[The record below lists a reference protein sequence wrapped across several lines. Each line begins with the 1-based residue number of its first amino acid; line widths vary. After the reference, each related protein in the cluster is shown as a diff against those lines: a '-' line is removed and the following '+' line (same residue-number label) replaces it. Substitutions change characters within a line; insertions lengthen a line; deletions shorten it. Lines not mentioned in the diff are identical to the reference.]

1 MRPFA
6 RERGGALEW
15 SDRAARLVHRV
26 PCLKQSA
33 RRFVIGS
40 EHDTRFSAS
49 CGDGG
54 SPVPPHWM
62 WRGGVCRPRTSGLS
76 PGWERRASARFCRS
90 TGNAARDAAAA
101 QLFQRGVTAA
111 ATVEEAVRFIHDTSK
126 RSQLRPPAG
135 DAHQGPSLGGSE
147 NMLHEEITMLKQVPD
162 LAFDP
167 LGLSGRLAGG
177 GRRRTPAAKLGPRG
191 GQLPADLGTRVQD
204 GFRQLLD
211 DMELAELVGNLAEHP
226 GNRLWIE
233 LRAVGRDAPQ
243 QQAAPLNRRL
253 EGAEEPLDVGMVRV
267 VVQHLIGEA
276 AKGVVVH
283 DRENAKRPVVQLV
296 GRDVS
301 REIIQRG
308 VQVIAAD
315 ALLRLFSPRTP
326 PSSESWRM
334 AQRRDGPARDANWPR
349 GRATRLPPPDAPPW
363 QRHGGCSGSWAEP
376 SPTCPR

>member
-1 MRPFA
+1 MQLKTILNRVEPFKSFVYGKAKWVEGRGRPTLEVEVHA
-6 RERGGALEW
+6 RKNSRAICSGCGCPGPGY
-15 SDRAARLVHRV
+15 DRL
-26 PCLKQSA
+26 PE
-33 RRFVIGS
+33 RRF
-40 EHDTRFSAS
+40 EF
-49 CGDGG
+49 
-54 SPVPPHWM
+54 VPLW
-62 WRGGVCRPRTSGLS
+62 G
-76 PGWERRASARFCRS
+76 
-90 TGNAARDAAAA
+90 
-101 QLFQRGVTAA
+101 
-111 ATVEEAVRFIHDTSK
+111 I
-126 RSQLRPPAG
+126 
-135 DAHQGPSLGGSE
+135 
-147 NMLHEEITMLKQVPD
+147 PD